1 MTANLSRSKVS
12 STKHLIDRPVC
23 PAPLLTKFQFQCP
36 TPFHQLYS
44 LRFICKIQWG
54 LCWWTFRCNIRL
66 FKQQNGFVRLG
77 LVEMSGLW
85 LHLHRC
91 AQKKKKTGEGK
102 VTFVRPPSTTKSVPL
117 TKLLSSLARK
127 TTAWACSM
135 ASPKRPVGK

>member
-1 MTANLSRSKVS
+1 MPIYTTNR
-12 STKHLIDRPVC
+12 
-23 PAPLLTKFQFQCP
+23 
-36 TPFHQLYS
+36 
-44 LRFICKIQWG
+44 
-54 LCWWTFRCNIRL
+54 
-66 FKQQNGFVRLG
+66 FVRLG
-77 LVEMSGLW
+77 LVEISGLW

-91 AQKKKKTGEGK
+91 AQKKTGEGK